1 MRHSYFPLGKQSI
14 CSSANK
20 AGAGPL
26 SIRVEASGWD
36 ELGNYTE
43 PSANFF
49 SSRLRKSRPI
59 RPPSIAS
66 TSSACPI
73 RTSRWHP
80 KRQGGS
86 LPLRPSSD
94 SAAFAPAS
102 TTSLAGERRAA
113 GITCASVVGV
123 ELHMHP
129 DVGVCSSGYDDL
141 IAISSAPPAT
151 RARGA
156 AGAGLVEWTRW
167 GTTPR
172 GRLRSPRHVCGSPA
186 RYGRPREHR
195 RPRCVRSVHR
205 DDGELTEPVASPQH
219 DTRELRVAGV
229 SR

>member
-49 SSRLRKSRPI
+49 SSRLRKSRPV

-86 LPLRPSSD
+86 LPLRPGSD

-102 TTSLAGERRAA
+102 TTSLAGEGRAA

-129 DVGVCSSGYDDL
+129 DVGVCSIGKDEL

-156 AGAGLVEWTRW
+156 AGAGLVEWTRIIA
-167 GTTPR
+167 GPVTAVGGYRPAHSTVELEVPLGKR
-172 GRLRSPRHVCGSPA
+172 PVLDAAGSPA
-186 RYGRPREHR
+186 RPRWPSDQDGQDQ
-195 RPRCVRSVHR
+195 PR
-205 DDGELTEPVASPQH
+205 
-219 DTRELRVAGV
+219 
-229 SR
+229 

>member
-1 MRHSYFPLGKQSI
+1 MRPG
-14 CSSANK
+14 
-20 AGAGPL
+20 L
-26 SIRVEASGWD
+26 SD
-36 ELGNYTE
+36 
-43 PSANFF
+43 
-49 SSRLRKSRPI
+49 
-59 RPPSIAS
+59 
-66 TSSACPI
+66 
-73 RTSRWHP
+73 
-80 KRQGGS
+80 
-86 LPLRPSSD
+86 SSD

-141 IAISSAPPAT
+141 IAVSSAPPAT

-195 RPRCVRSVHR
+195 RPRCVRSVHP
-205 DDGELTEPVASPQH
+205 DDGELTEPVASPQDDSRKRSIVIR
-219 DTRELRVAGV
+219 DTTRLPDPRKATMLCLGSNRGAEHRLGV
-229 SR
+229 PPVTIQHVR